1 MLHEDYLAAGTLQL
15 VQDEGLVRVLAGQA
29 IGRKD
34 RDEIEGP
41 RLRIVSEAVEPR
53 PVQARPTEAAI
64 TVHVRVV
71 EPVSLLLDP
80 GPQDGQWAVDRLLQF
95 LAFGR
100 HPGVDS
106 RC

>member
-1 MLHEDYLAAGTLQL
+1 
-15 VQDEGLVRVLAGQA
+15 
-29 IGRKD
+29 
-34 RDEIEGP
+34 
-41 RLRIVSEAVEPR
+41 
-53 PVQARPTEAAI
+53 
-64 TVHVRVV
+64 
-71 EPVSLLLDP
+71 VSLLLDP